1 MGFIVICGL
10 NVAVMSIA
18 AEANIREVGGENEPL
33 HIRKQAGATKTHVHV
48 LVFEMK

>member
-1 MGFIVICGL
+1 MGFIAICGL

-18 AEANIREVGGENEPL
+18 AEANVREVVGENEAP

-48 LVFEMK
+48 LVFELK